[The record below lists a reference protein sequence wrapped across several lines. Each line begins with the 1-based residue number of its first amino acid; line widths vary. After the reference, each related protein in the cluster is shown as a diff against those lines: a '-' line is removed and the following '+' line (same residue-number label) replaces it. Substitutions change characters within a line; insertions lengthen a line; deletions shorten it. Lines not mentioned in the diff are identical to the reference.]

1 VEDFFG
7 ALMGTAFVIFI
18 IVIVVTMFAQVCAN
32 LIVAVDQVLGVMT
45 PAAPALSWGING
57 FVIFSLLYFAF
68 QEAHR
73 LNHPDARPAALWA
86 LAIWLCI
93 QVAL

>member
-1 VEDFFG
+1 MDDALGGLFG
-7 ALMGTAFVIFI
+7 AIFI
-18 IVIVVTMFAQVCAN
+18 IAIVIVLVVMFAQVCAN
-32 LIVAVDQVLGVMT
+32 LIVAVDKVLGVMIPT
-45 PAAPALSWGING
+45 APALSWGING

>member
-1 VEDFFG
+1 VEDFLVGMIGF
-7 ALMGTAFVIFI
+7 AFVII
-18 IVIVVTMFAQVCAN
+18 ILVVLLAMFAQVCAN
-32 LIVAVDQVLGVMT
+32 LIVAVDKVLGVMT
-45 PAAPALSWGING
+45 PTAPALSWGING

-68 QEAHR
+68 QEAQR
-73 LNHPDARPAALWA
+73 LNHPGARPTALWA

>member
-1 VEDFFG
+1 MDDFLGGIIGF
-7 ALMGTAFVIFI
+7 AFVIFI
-18 IVIVVTMFAQVCAN
+18 IVIVVTMFALVCAN
-32 LIVAVDQVLGVMT
+32 LIVAVDQALGMMT
-45 PAAPALSWGING
+45 PTMPALSWGING
-57 FVIFSLLYFAF
+57 FVIFSLLYFAL